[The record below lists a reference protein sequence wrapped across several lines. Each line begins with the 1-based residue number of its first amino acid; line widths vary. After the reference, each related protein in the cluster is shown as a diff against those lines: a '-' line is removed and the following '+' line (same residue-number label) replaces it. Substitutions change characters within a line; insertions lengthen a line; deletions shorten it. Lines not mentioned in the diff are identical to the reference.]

1 MSDIETTVRNL
12 AVIAAAKKM
21 LAEAEAREK
30 AALASQVT
38 RGTNYAYTATGEEL
52 GYATVPKPTQPKPVV
67 TITDEAQLFPW
78 LVEACGPEV
87 IEGRVV
93 LTEQGRASLE
103 AYVLEAHKAAGSE
116 DYFDLPGVSVSVPP
130 AKDPAPRFTPSKRVV
145 ELVRVMVAAGE
156 LKLGEVLALEG
167 GGSVDR

>member
-12 AVIAAAKKM
+12 AAIAAAKKL

-30 AALASQVT
+30 SALAGQIA
-38 RGTNYAYTATGEEL
+38 RGTAYAYTASGEEL

-67 TITDEAQLFPW
+67 TITDEAQVFPW
-78 LVEACGPEV
+78 LVDAFGPEV
-87 IEGRVV
+87 IEQRVM

-103 AYVLEAHKAAGSE
+103 AFMLEAHKAAGSD
-116 DYFDLPGVSVSVPP
+116 DYFDLPGVSVTVPP

-145 ELVRVMVAAGE
+145 ELVRGMAAAGE
-156 LKLGEVLALEG
+156 LNLGEVLALEG
-167 GGSVDR
+167 GAQ

>member
-12 AVIAAAKKM
+12 AAIAAAKEL

-30 AALASQVT
+30 AALAGQIT
-38 RGTNYAYTATGEEL
+38 RGTAYAYTAAGVEL

-67 TITDEAQLFPW
+67 TITDEAQVFPW
-78 LVEACGPEV
+78 LVETFGPGV
-87 IEGRVV
+87 IEERVV
-93 LTEQGRASLE
+93 LTEQGRASLD

-130 AKDPAPRFTPSKRVV
+130 ARDPAPRFMPAKNVV
-145 ELVRVMVAAGE
+145 ELVRGMAAAGE
-156 LKLGEVLALEG
+156 LNLGAVLALEG
-167 GGSVDR
+167 GGDRE